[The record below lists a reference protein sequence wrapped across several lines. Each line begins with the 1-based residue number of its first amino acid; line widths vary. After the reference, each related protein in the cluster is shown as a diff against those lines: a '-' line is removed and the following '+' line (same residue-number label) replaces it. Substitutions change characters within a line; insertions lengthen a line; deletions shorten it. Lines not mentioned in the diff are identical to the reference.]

1 MVPKGFAI
9 FDMDVTSKG
18 LSWIDQMYQ
27 KFEAICVEV
36 DENSSILLQETT
48 KYVEN
53 QVTVVGTNVRKLCEE
68 VIQDILPPAP
78 DAAIKSLA
86 SDISID
92 FVDEFELFEKP
103 KSNPK
108 KLHTLNVESVVS
120 PKSKQNYVSSKSS
133 DSDICID
140 FAEEIEMFE
149 KPKLNPKKLRTLNV
163 ESVTYPKL
171 EQSYVSSGQDSV
183 CAFQVPVKL
192 QNNHPVPPQE
202 KPSEFPAS
210 DILEQLP
217 CPSVE
222 DLSVPEDLGLK
233 NEAQKQSLRLQLEA
247 NACDDLL
254 QGALLKSPAD
264 KTGAE
269 LYEDNQKIED
279 ICIGGMQVNDHPI
292 HRDGIDEIIRESEVH
307 CMVETGNCQENVE
320 VHEEARETFFSI
332 IESFIPDPANLSKG
346 ESFHELLAAPQ
357 DEKEESAYWYETEDV
372 QKPYMVDI
380 STPDSLLD
388 MNVEKWQHVENCD
401 AEWEFL

>member
-36 DENSSILLQETT
+36 DQNSSILLQETT

-120 PKSKQNYVSSKSS
+120 PKLEQNYVSSKSS
-133 DSDICID
+133 DSDISID
-140 FAEEIEMFE
+140 FAEEFELFE
-149 KPKLNPKKLRTLNV
+149 KPKLNLKKLHTLNV
-163 ESVTYPKL
+163 ESVPYPKL

-183 CAFQVPVKL
+183 CAFPADKL
-192 QNNHPVPPQE
+192 QKNHPVPPQE
-202 KPSEFPAS
+202 KPSEFQ
-210 DILEQLP
+210 LEQLP
-217 CPSVE
+217 WLSVE
-222 DLSVPEDLGLK
+222 DLSVPEDSGLK
-233 NEAQKQSLRLQLEA
+233 NKAQEQSLQLQPEA
-247 NACDDLL
+247 NACADLL
-254 QGALLKSPAD
+254 QGALLKSPSD

-269 LYEDNQKIED
+269 FYEDNQKIED
-279 ICIGGMQVNDHPI
+279 ISVGAIQVNDHPI
-292 HRDGIDEIIRESEVH
+292 PRDGIDEIIRESEVH
-307 CMVETGNCQENVE
+307 CMAETGNCQENVE
-320 VHEEARETFFSI
+320 VHEEAREAFFSI
-332 IESFIPDPANLSKG
+332 IESFIPDPANLSKE
-346 ESFHELLAAPQ
+346 ESLHELLAAPQ

-372 QKPYMVDI
+372 QKPYMIDI
-380 STPDSLLD
+380 STPNSLLD
-388 MNVEKWQHVENCD
+388 MSVEKWQHVENCD
-401 AEWEFL
+401 SEWEFL